1 MQFRN
6 LEGYELLPAA
16 CVAVTALAKAVKE
29 EKVCKDDYIMLNCTG
44 GGTLA
49 AMSKGY
55 VFKESDL
62 ELKPDTPAPE
72 VISSVKELF
81 D

>member
-1 MQFRN
+1 MNETRMLWRELLN
-6 LEGYELLPAA
+6 IPEGYET
-16 CVAVTALAKAVKE
+16 VFF
-29 EKVCKDDYIMLNCTG
+29 G
-44 GGTLA
+44 GGASLGFLLA